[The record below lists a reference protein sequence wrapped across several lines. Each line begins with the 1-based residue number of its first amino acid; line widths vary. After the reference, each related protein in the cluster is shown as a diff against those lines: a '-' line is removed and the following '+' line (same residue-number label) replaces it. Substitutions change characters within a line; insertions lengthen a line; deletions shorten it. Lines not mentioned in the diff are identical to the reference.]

1 MPDVASTVADPRSA
15 AEALGSTTAV
25 ALRPASPLERKTAAM
40 AGASVSV
47 IITTFNHARFLA
59 DAIRSALAQT
69 VTPSEVIVVDDGST
83 DDPAEVV
90 AGFPEIRTIR
100 QHNQGLAAA
109 RNAGW
114 RAAAGD
120 HVVFLDADDRLLP
133 NALAVNLRQFSQS
146 PDCALVFGGY
156 RWIDVE
162 GRPVG
167 DPEVPPAV
175 GDDAYERFLE
185 GNCIGMHATVM
196 YRRDVIDEVGRFD
209 ERLRACEDYE
219 LYLRVARQ
227 HRISSTPE
235 CLAEYRRHDSNM
247 SGNLPLML
255 ASALA
260 ALHWQRPHI
269 GGDSGRRAAY
279 RRGIKDWRQ
288 FYVRQYL
295 RGARARM
302 GSSDNRRILARD
314 GFRLLRLAPVTLTR
328 AVLGLCYRRVRKT
341 GARVR
346 NRLLSSTSG
355 RVRFGD
361 LRRATPMSGD
371 FGYSRGKPVDRHYIE
386 SFLDRHRQ
394 DIGGRVLEIGD
405 NAYTVQFGGDRIIMS
420 DVLHVSAANPRAT
433 FVGDLANG
441 DHLPSDTFDCII
453 LTQTLH
459 LIYDLHKAVATLH
472 RILKPGGVL
481 LLTAPG
487 VSSVDRGEWGG
498 SWYWSFT
505 PAALCRLLAERFP
518 STDLSVSSYGNVL
531 TASAFLYGL
540 AEHELT
546 SEEFDARDAS
556 YPVIVTARAVKEA

>member
-1 MPDVASTVADPRSA
+1 MPDVASSADLVSAVQASGSTAGVA
-15 AEALGSTTAV
+15 AEPT
-25 ALRPASPLERKTAAM
+25 PPQRKTAAEL
-40 AGASVSV
+40 APSVSI

-69 VTPSEVIVVDDGST
+69 VRPSEVIVVDDGST
-83 DDPAEVV
+83 DDPARVV
-90 AGFPEIRTIR
+90 AGLPEVRMIR
-100 QHNQGLAAA
+100 QPNQGLASA
-109 RNAGW
+109 RNTGW

-156 RWIDVE
+156 RWVDVE

-175 GDDAYERFLE
+175 GDDAYGMFLA

-196 YRRDVIDEVGRFD
+196 YRRHVIDEVGSFD
-209 ERLRACEDYE
+209 ERLRACEDYD
-219 LYLRVARQ
+219 LYLRVARG
-227 HRISSTPE
+227 HRVASTTE

-255 ASALA
+255 ASALG
-260 ALHWQRPHI
+260 ALRRQRPHI
-269 GGDSGRRAAY
+269 GEDPGRRAAY
-279 RRGIKDWRQ
+279 RRGIKDWKR
-288 FYVRQYL
+288 FYVGQYL

-302 GSSDNRRILARD
+302 GSADSRRILARD
-314 GFRLLRLAPVTLTR
+314 GFRLLHLAPVTLVR
-328 AVLGLCYRRVRKT
+328 AGLGLCYRRLRKT
-341 GARVR
+341 GVLVR
-346 NRLLSSTSG
+346 DRLLGRRSG

-361 LRRATPMSGD
+361 LRRTTPISGD
-371 FGYSRGKPVDRHYIE
+371 FGYSRGKPVDRHYVE
-386 SFLDRHRQ
+386 DFLQRHSQ
-394 DIGGRVLEIGD
+394 DIRGRVLEIGD
-405 NAYTVQFGGDRIIMS
+405 NAYTVQFGGDRITLS
-420 DVLHVSAANPRAT
+420 DVLHVSAASPQAT

-441 DHLPSDTFDCII
+441 DHLPGDAFDCII

-459 LIYDLHKAVATLH
+459 LIYDMHRAIATLH

-481 LLTAPG
+481 LLTVPG
-487 VSSVDRGEWGG
+487 VSGVDRGEWGG

-505 PAALCRLLAERFP
+505 PAALSRLLEERFP
-518 STDLSVSSYGNVL
+518 RTGLDVSSYGNVL

-546 SEEFDARDAS
+546 PAEFDASDPS
-556 YPVIVTARAVKEA
+556 YPVIVAARAVKEA